1 MLALWP
7 TTLQLKTRISV
18 QLLEEYSCTLEVPT
32 QPELISFEGYHWLSD
47 GFTAE
52 ING

>member
-7 TTLQLKTRISV
+7 TTLQLKTEISV
-18 QLLEEYSCTLEVPT
+18 QLLEEYDCTLEVPNK
-32 QPELISFEGYHWLSD
+32 PELISFVCYHWLSD